1 MKNPLN
7 SILALNI
14 EKYEFFKQLKNNM
27 ELYEAMQ
34 QDSDPEV
41 LYQMSTYFCK
51 VQLEIVDKLV

>member
-41 LYQMSTYFCK
+41 LYQMSTDFCK
-51 VQLEIVDKLV
+51 IQLEIVDKLV